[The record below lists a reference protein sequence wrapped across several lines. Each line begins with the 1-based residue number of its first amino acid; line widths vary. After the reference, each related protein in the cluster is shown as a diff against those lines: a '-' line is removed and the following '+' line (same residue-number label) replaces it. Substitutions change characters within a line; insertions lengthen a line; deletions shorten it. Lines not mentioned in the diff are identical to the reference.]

1 MEPAAD
7 AENGKTVKLGSAGSV
22 QTKPQGGSYRFGD
35 DSCEIVK
42 ITSVSL
48 LQVEVNQL
56 VNKSSPNL

>member
-42 ITSVSL
+42 ML
-48 LQVEVNQL
+48 LQVEVNHL
-56 VNKSSPNL
+56 VNKSSPNF